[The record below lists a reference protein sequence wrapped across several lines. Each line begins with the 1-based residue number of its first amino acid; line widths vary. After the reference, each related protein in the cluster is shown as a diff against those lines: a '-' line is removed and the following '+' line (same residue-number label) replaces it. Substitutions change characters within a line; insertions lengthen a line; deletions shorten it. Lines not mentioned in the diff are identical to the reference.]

1 MSARSWRVIVLAL
14 SGGSPLLA
22 QTPDSAKVRQLPALT
37 VEGVR
42 QRSIAPPVTTKVVD
56 STALRKAQAADV
68 WDLVRRTAGV
78 EVHEQGQGPGFAAN
92 AVLRGFSS
100 DHSSDLLLV
109 VDGVPINLPL
119 HGHIEGY
126 SDWNV
131 LFPAAAD
138 GLRVISGP
146 ASPLYGDFA
155 FGGVVEVTTPWG
167 ATGPAGAIGGSSF
180 GDGQGWFRTG
190 VVRGD
195 RGWLAGGRFER
206 SQGWRDHSAYW
217 LGNGIL
223 RWRGGSGKGR
233 LEAGLL
239 GYRTGWD
246 SPGFLS
252 VADYN
257 ARRLTQSGDP
267 TDGGS
272 AGRVVGHGRYSRVL
286 SDRAGVSA
294 LGWFQRIDSRVYLNV
309 PEGDGPPAQTDEHDQ
324 RTAVGGE
331 TQFHWTAGGD
341 WSAGASG
348 RYDDVHY
355 RLLDTEA
362 RRVTDS
368 TAWYDGSFGS
378 GGLFGRWRRLVGPVA
393 LDLGVRWDVQ
403 HYQAADRLAG
413 TPSRSQT
420 HQLLSPKLGAR
431 YLVSARLAVAGSV
444 ARGFRGA
451 PGVIGD
457 PTRDPERVWAKEVGL
472 DWTGTEA
479 RVHLALFRL
488 DVEGERVQDP
498 ITRDITG
505 AGRSVR
511 QGIDGSVDIPV
522 GRRLRV
528 TATGTANDANISET
542 LAAPSPVVVL
552 DRGGVR
558 PSFHLVPL
566 APGDPVPGVS
576 RYLARAGLEAKVS
589 DRLTVGGLVRLN
601 GPFTPIGEPAVRTQ
615 AYVLADLEGTVA
627 LGRSRWVLDW
637 ELQNLFNTR
646 YPEVRSSGYLNPGA
660 PRVLRIAVRFQP

>member
-1 MSARSWRVIVLAL
+1 MVLAL
-14 SGGSPLLA
+14 GGGSRLLGQA
-22 QTPDSAKVRQLPALT
+22 PDSAKARQLPALT

-56 STALRKAQAADV
+56 STALRKAQAEDS
-68 WDLVRRTAGV
+68 WDLVRRLAGV

-155 FGGVVEVTTPWG
+155 FGGVVEVTTPWA
-167 ATGPAGAIGGSSF
+167 ATGPAGAVGGSSF
-180 GDGQGWFRTG
+180 GDGHGWFRTG
-190 VVRGD
+190 ATRGD

-206 SQGWRDHSAYW
+206 SHGWRDHSVSW

-223 RWRGGSGKGR
+223 RWRAGTGNGR
-233 LEAGLL
+233 LEGGVL
-239 GYRTGWD
+239 GYATGWD

-252 VADYN
+252 VSDYN

-272 AGRVVGHGRYSRVL
+272 AGRVVGHIRYSRVL
-286 SDRAGVSA
+286 SDRAGIST
-294 LGWFQRIDSRVYLNV
+294 LGWLQRIDSRVYLNV
-309 PEGDGPPAQTDEHDQ
+309 PEGDGPPAQTDEHDR
-324 RTAVGGE
+324 RTAVGGDA
-331 TQFHWTAGGD
+331 QIHWTAAGD
-341 WSAGASG
+341 WSLGASG
-348 RYDDVHY
+348 RYDDVTY

-362 RRVTDS
+362 RRATGT
-368 TAWYDGSFGS
+368 TASYAGVFGS
-378 GGLFGRWRRLVGPVA
+378 GALFGRWRRLVGPVA
-393 LDLGVRWDVQ
+393 LDLGLRWDLQ

-413 TPSRSQT
+413 TASQGRT
-420 HQLLSPKLGAR
+420 HQLISPKLGAR
-431 YLVSARLAVAGSV
+431 YVMSGALALAGSV

-451 PGVIGD
+451 PGVISD
-457 PTRDPERVWAKEVGL
+457 PAREPERVWAKELGIEWVGKM
-472 DWTGTEA
+472 A
-479 RVHLALFRL
+479 QVHLALFRL
-488 DVEGERVQDP
+488 DVAGERVQDP

-511 QGIDGSVDIPV
+511 QGVEGSVEFPL
-522 GRRLRV
+522 GPRLRL
-528 TATGTANDANISET
+528 TASGTINDANISER
-542 LAAPSPVVVL
+542 LAAPSPVVAL
-552 DRGGVR
+552 ERGGVR
-558 PSFHLVPL
+558 PSLHLVPL

-576 RYLARAGLEAKVS
+576 RYLARAGLEAAVAG
-589 DRLTVGGLVRLN
+589 RLTVGGLVRLN
-601 GPFTPIGEPAVRTQ
+601 GPFTPIGEPAVETQ
-615 AYVLADLEGTVA
+615 SYLLADLEGTVA
-627 LGRSRWVLDW
+627 LGPSGWLLDW
-637 ELQNLFNTR
+637 ELQNMFNTR
-646 YPEVRSSGYLNPGA
+646 FPEVRSSGYLNPGT
-660 PRVLRIAVRFQP
+660 PRALRISVRWQQ